1 KENIT
6 PSIIYLK
13 ITSFIMRS
21 ILYPPAP
28 KIKTQNNLTT
38 YILTQSR
45 ERRTTHLKTRK
56 IYKLKE
62 IETHEH

>member
-1 KENIT
+1 
-6 PSIIYLK
+6 
-13 ITSFIMRS
+13 MRS
-21 ILYPPAP
+21 ILSPPAP